1 MSRYDAICTLVK
13 EHLHKDTRGIV
24 KTSTEEREAFCNVFS
39 VGDSTYYAAVGAGVH
54 PDARL
59 QLRKADYEGERLVVF
74 DGVTHYVSRVDRTS
88 PDYVV
93 LTLTERVGDR

>member
-1 MSRYDAICTLVK
+1 MSRYDAICELVA
-13 EHLHKDTRGIV
+13 EHMSKDSRGIV
-24 KTSTEEREAFCNVFS
+24 KASETRREVFCNVFS
-39 VGDSTYYAAVGAGVH
+39 MGDEAFYNAVAAGVH

-59 QLRKADYEGERLVVF
+59 QIRKADWEGERMVTF
-74 DGVTHYVSRVDRTS
+74 EGVDYYVSRVARTS